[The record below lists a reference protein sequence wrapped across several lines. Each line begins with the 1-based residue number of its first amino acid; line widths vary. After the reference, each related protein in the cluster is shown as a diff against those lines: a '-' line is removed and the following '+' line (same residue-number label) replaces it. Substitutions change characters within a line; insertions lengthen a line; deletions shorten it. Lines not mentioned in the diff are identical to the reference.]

1 MRASEASAVS
11 QPTAC
16 IRCKGIEL
24 VDATFVGAEGLRV
37 EVDPHHASPVGA
49 RVCLSCGAVLL
60 TASEPGRLRVTEAP
74 HREVQEFDF

>member
-1 MRASEASAVS
+1 MS

-24 VDATFVGAEGLRV
+24 VEAHFVGTTGLRLA
-37 EVDPHHASPVGA
+37 VDELHTSPVSA

-60 TASEPGRLRVTEAP
+60 TATEPGALRPKQGAE
-74 HREVQEFDF
+74 RKDEVQEFDF